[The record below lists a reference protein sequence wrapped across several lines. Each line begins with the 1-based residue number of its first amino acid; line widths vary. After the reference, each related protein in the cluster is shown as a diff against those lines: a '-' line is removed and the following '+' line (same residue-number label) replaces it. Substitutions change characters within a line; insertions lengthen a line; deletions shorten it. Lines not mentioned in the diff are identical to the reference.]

1 MRCLKMVLAGAA
13 IGLGSALAIGSIF
26 FASVGFGYLTAR
38 ALGLSPDVWFPPF
51 AIAYLFVIGGAIIGA
66 IECHK

>member
-1 MRCLKMVLAGAA
+1 MVLAGAA
-13 IGLGSALAIGSIF
+13 FGLGGALVLGSIL

-51 AIAYLFVIGGAIIGA
+51 TIAYLFAFVGAIIGA